1 MPSLKTI
8 YVGIGGTGGQIIK
21 SQESFFREN
30 QYLYL
35 DREPDLQF
43 GFDELAGIEKSKYNK
58 HNLSSYFSKGNRYML
73 FLGLGGKTGSYI
85 IIEILDYLYSNNIQH
100 QCYCFYPYH
109 FEPKSRIVVADETL
123 VSLERYQDVTIL
135 CMDEMKKRFQNL
147 SLASPFWIP
156 NDILIEEY
164 LKVD

>member
-1 MPSLKTI
+1 MPSIETT
-8 YVGIGGTGGQIIK
+8 YVGIGGAGGYIIK
-21 SQESFFREN
+21 SQDRFFNDKR
-30 QYLYL
+30 YLYL
-35 DREPDLQF
+35 DKAPDLQS
-43 GFDELAGIEKSKYNK
+43 GNDELAGVDRTVYNDQ
-58 HNLSSYFSKGNRYML
+58 NLHLYFSRENRYVL

-85 IIEILDYLYSNNIQH
+85 IIEILDYLHSKNIEH
-100 QCYCFYPYH
+100 QCYCFYPYY
-109 FEPKSRIVVADETL
+109 FEVRSRIVIADETL

-135 CMDEMKKRFQNL
+135 CMDEMKKQFQNL

>member
-1 MPSLKTI
+1 MSSLETI

-21 SQESFFREN
+21 SHDSFFN
-30 QYLYL
+30 NKLYLYL
-35 DREPDLQF
+35 DKGVDLQY
-43 GFDELAGIEKSKYNK
+43 GYDELAGIERNIYNK
-58 HNLSSYFSKGNRYML
+58 QNLPSYFSKENLYKL

-85 IIEILDYLYSNNIQH
+85 IIEILDYLHSNNIEH

-109 FEPKSRIVVADETL
+109 FEAKSRIVIADETL

-135 CMDEMKKRFQNL
+135 NMDEMKKRFHNL

-164 LKVD
+164 LRVD